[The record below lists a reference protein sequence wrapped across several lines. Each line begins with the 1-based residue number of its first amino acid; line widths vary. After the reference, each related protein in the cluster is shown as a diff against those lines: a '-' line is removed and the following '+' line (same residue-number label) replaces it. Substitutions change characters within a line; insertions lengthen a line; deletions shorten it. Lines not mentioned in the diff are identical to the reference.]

1 MSLLPSSRPQRG
13 YTIAELLSVI
23 FVLALITTV
32 VALIIGPL
40 MRSQSQTQ
48 AKVDT
53 VQAADMALYRIER
66 DLRNTDSGLIYV
78 CTTGAS
84 PACSTPATTLT
95 ATSAIVMP
103 SAYKSGTGQFQL
115 QTSSGAP
122 KWQGAT
128 VYWVDSK
135 GNLNVAFDPPPGYIQ
150 GSTLS
155 ASDAANAMKDVTAS
169 GGMQLARFVEQ
180 LYLAVPGG
188 VNQNQ
193 VDFQL
198 QAKST
203 VNGALNETTYHTHVE
218 TRN

>member
-1 MSLLPSSRPQRG
+1 MTLLRSNCPQRG
-13 YTIAELLSVI
+13 YTVAELLSVV
-23 FVLALITTV
+23 FVLALITTAI
-32 VALIIGPL
+32 ALIMGPL
-40 MRSQSQTQ
+40 LRSQSQTQ

-66 DLRNTDSGLIYV
+66 DLRNTDSGSIYA

-84 PACSTPATTLT
+84 PTCTTPPTTLT

-103 SAYKSGTGQFQL
+103 SAYHSGTGQFQL
-115 QTSSGAP
+115 QAASGSP

-135 GNLNVAFDPPPGYIQ
+135 GNIDVAFDTPVGYVQ

-155 ASDAANAMKDVTAS
+155 ASDAANAVKDVTAS

-180 LYLAVPGG
+180 LSLAVPGVG
-188 VNQNQ
+188 NR

>member
-1 MSLLPSSRPQRG
+1 MLLRRSNRPQRG
-13 YTIAELLSVI
+13 YTIAELLSVV
-23 FVLALITTV
+23 FVLALITTA

-40 MRSQSQTQ
+40 LRAQAQTQ

-66 DLRNTDSGLIYV
+66 DLRNTDSGLIYA

-84 PACSTPATTLT
+84 PTCTTPATSLT
-95 ATSAIVMP
+95 AISAIVMP
-103 SAYKSGTGQFQL
+103 SAYQSGNGQFQL
-115 QTSSGAP
+115 QTSSGSP

-135 GNLNVAFDPPPGYIQ
+135 GNLDVAFDTPAGYTQ
-150 GSTLS
+150 GNNLR
-155 ASDAANAMKDVTAS
+155 ASDAANAVKDVTAS
-169 GGMQLARFVEQ
+169 SGMQLARFVEQ
-180 LYLAVPGG
+180 LSVAVPGVG
-188 VNQNQ
+188 NGNQ